1 MNANKWRRTTKSP
14 SNDKNFSSAQIQPQ
28 ALPPLYSLPT
38 LLSWVVQLP
47 QAKLHANVFIQ
58 KNLLA
63 KPKEGKL
70 KSDDGKTEWG
80 WKKNTRNNPNCDG
93 ETREEKASRG
103 WIAHSV
109 AWKEVKTSTVRL
121 NVTAFEWY
129 LWSLTLCNQTMRG
142 AKIMRKSREKFK
154 SWLDETKKTLSE
166 IREFSQRSSVVGKFW
181 EALRVSLTLSIAQQ
195 HRQPSSTSIY
205 TFNRTRLPTIYVAS

>member
-28 ALPPLYSLPT
+28 ALPTLYSLPT

-80 WKKNTRNNPNCDG
+80 WKKIH
-93 ETREEKASRG
+93 ETIRIVTEKREKKKLHVVESHTVLRG
-103 WIAHSV
+103 
-109 AWKEVKTSTVRL
+109 
-121 NVTAFEWY
+121 
-129 LWSLTLCNQTMRG
+129 
-142 AKIMRKSREKFK
+142 RKSRLQQFASMLQLLNDIYEASRYVIKPCEEQK
-154 SWLDETKKTLSE
+154 LCENRVKNLNRDWMRQRKLSA
-166 IREFSQRSSVVGKFW
+166 R
-181 EALRVSLTLSIAQQ
+181 
-195 HRQPSSTSIY
+195 
-205 TFNRTRLPTIYVAS
+205 